1 MINMV
6 MDIQCVIV
14 FLIKSRLIPTFF
26 YIFVIMKFIRKYL
39 QKKRLEG
46 NIYKEF
52 EKALMEKNFERSF
65 ILSKRFLKIK

>member
-1 MINMV
+1 
-6 MDIQCVIV
+6 
-14 FLIKSRLIPTFF
+14 
-26 YIFVIMKFIRKYL
+26 MKFIRKYL

-65 ILSKRFLKIK
+65 ILSKRLLKIK